1 MKKKT
6 MSWASEESVVIY
18 DGERALYTSPAF
30 VNNVERE
37 YETCL
42 EKTPNLRYRISLRDS
57 RKDSWSSGAWVDI
70 RGKYLN
76 TFFKSF
82 MKESEEEKQSRFG
95 KAFDIRPY
103 TKQGMTDMLPS
114 E

>member
-42 EKTPNLRYRISLRDS
+42 EKTPNL
-57 RKDSWSSGAWVDI
+57 
-70 RGKYLN
+70 
-76 TFFKSF
+76 
-82 MKESEEEKQSRFG
+82 
-95 KAFDIRPY
+95 
-103 TKQGMTDMLPS
+103 
-114 E
+114 